1 MLYSDIYCFKSHS
14 ICLKHKIIDCQ
25 LNPSCLYLNNY
36 NISLLRKI
44 KTQKTSN
51 IYRSVSSSPI
61 FFSFKVV
68 AGCNTLKKSSV
79 WGEWKEKYVPIH
91 FGSKKIA
98 FAISRNHVLL
108 DTRGGGRRE
117 STLACYLFK
126 NKSFEDFVK
135 CSKRWKAIVSGFSD
149 LLTQDKRED

>member
-1 MLYSDIYCFKSHS
+1 MRPTHITEDNMLYSDIYCFKSHS

-51 IYRSVSSSPI
+51 IYRSVSSSKK

-68 AGCNTLKKSSV
+68 AGCNTLIKKKSSV
-79 WGEWKEKYVPIH
+79 LGNGKKNMYLYILEARKLPLLLVEITYCLILEEKV
-91 FGSKKIA
+91 G
-98 FAISRNHVLL
+98 RRVLL
-108 DTRGGGRRE
+108 SVIYLKTKVLT
-117 STLACYLFK
+117 TL
-126 NKSFEDFVK
+126 
-135 CSKRWKAIVSGFSD
+135 
-149 LLTQDKRED
+149 